1 MLGNIPLPITRAE
14 ASFGATSPRGG
25 EEKRAA

>member
-1 MLGNIPLPITRAE
+1 MVGNFPLPLTRAE
-14 ASFGATSPRGG
+14 ASFGATYPRRG

>member
-1 MLGNIPLPITRAE
+1 MNGNFSLPLTRAE
-14 ASFGATSPRGG
+14 ASFGATSPPRG